1 MRTSALDDLLE
12 VKPDGLLVN
21 VGTNDQTNNVN
32 LLNSVKTMVKKVKNS
47 SSNTNIV
54 FSSVILCKCKKDI
67 SKEVGETK
75 QRLKNYSKQKNIHFG
90 DNSNIIEEHLRGKK
104 LHLDKRGNSILA
116 NNILSYVRDSYWID
130 DILICGMKY
139 DECKSKVPSESLNSM
154 SVRSIW

>member
-1 MRTSALDDLLE
+1 MHNAKVKNYPGATNEDILDKLDDLLK
-12 VKPDGLLVN
+12 VRPDCLLVH

-75 QRLKNYSKQKNIHFG
+75 RLKNYSKQKNIHFV
-90 DNSNIIEEHLRGKK
+90 DNSNIIEEHLGGKK
-104 LHLDKRGNSILA
+104 LHLNKRGN
-116 NNILSYVRDSYWID
+116 
-130 DILICGMKY
+130 CF
-139 DECKSKVPSESLNSM
+139 SK
-154 SVRSIW
+154 

>member
-75 QRLKNYSKQKNIHFG
+75 QRLKNYSKQKNIHFR

-116 NNILSYVRDSYWID
+116 NNILSYVRDSY
-130 DILICGMKY
+130 
-139 DECKSKVPSESLNSM
+139 
-154 SVRSIW
+154 

>member
-1 MRTSALDDLLE
+1 MHNAKVKNYPGATNEDILDKLDDLLK
-12 VKPDGLLVN
+12 VRPDCLLVH

-75 QRLKNYSKQKNIHFG
+75 QRLKNYSKQKNIHFV
-90 DNSNIIEEHLRGKK
+90 DNSNIIEEHLGGK
-104 LHLDKRGNSILA
+104 SYILVKDVTLFWQ
-116 NNILSYVRDSYWID
+116 IIS
-130 DILICGMKY
+130 
-139 DECKSKVPSESLNSM
+139 
-154 SVRSIW
+154 